1 MQSHDNSN
9 KAGTRSYNNNS
20 NHVERSVSFCDPNYN
35 HHKSEDAIDLR
46 DTDEDEDHVDC
57 PSLTSFAAD
66 KKTDKKTID
75 QLKSQLTEANS
86 IIATLEHIIK
96 SALRTGVVPKVSGK
110 AGNNEPTTLT
120 KSSKRPSS
128 DVSSSDVSSS
138 SRRVSKR
145 RVSNR
150 AKRKLD
156 DQSILPFGQKVLVK
170 GEIFNSCRQFEAK
183 IQKRYDNGDYLVF
196 FSKEGKEKEKIIARI
211 ERKNIFC

>member
-1 MQSHDNSN
+1 M
-9 KAGTRSYNNNS
+9 
-20 NHVERSVSFCDPNYN
+20 
-35 HHKSEDAIDLR
+35 
-46 DTDEDEDHVDC
+46 
-57 PSLTSFAAD
+57 TSFAAD

-75 QLKSQLTEANS
+75 RLKSQLTEANS

-96 SALRTGVVPKVSGK
+96 TALRTGVVPKVSGK

-145 RVSNR
+145 VSKR